1 MAKYTAAIRWK
12 LNNPSDFLKGRYSRG
27 HIWSFDGGVEVV
39 ASSSPHVVP
48 LPMSIEKAVDP
59 EESFVASAASC
70 HMLWFLSIAAQKGFI
85 VESYSD
91 NASGIMRKNSEGKI
105 SITSIRLCPKTKFS
119 DEKRPTLAELK
130 SLHRAAHESCF
141 IANSIKSEIHCKPEL
156 SET

>member
-1 MAKYTAAIRWK
+1 MAKYFATIRWQ
-12 LNNPSDFLKGRYSRG
+12 LNNQSDFLKGRYSRG
-27 HIWSFDGGVEVV
+27 HTWSFDGGVEVV

-59 EESFVASAASC
+59 EESFIASAASC

-91 NASGIMRKNSEGKI
+91 AASGIMRKNRVGKI
-105 SITSIRLCPKTKFS
+105 SITSITLCPKTKFS
-119 DEKRPTLAELK
+119 GEKRPTLSDLK
-130 SLHRAAHESCF
+130 SLHHAAHENCF
-141 IANSIKSEIHCKPEL
+141 IANSIKSEIHCKPAL